1 MLRRMDSRELTEW
14 LAFYTLEPFG
24 GETVYLGHAI
34 TAATVANSN
43 RGKSKKAA
51 KVEDFM
57 PKFERPHETSI
68 NDAVGFARALTLALG
83 GVDQTGGGDG

>member
-1 MLRRMDSRELTEW
+1 MLERMSSQELTEW

-24 GETVYLGHAI
+24 GETQYVGHAI

-43 RGKSKKAA
+43 RGKGKKAA

-57 PKFERPHETSI
+57 PKFGPKKAQTVEEQI
-68 NDAVGFARALTLALG
+68 QFAAMFTAAMGGTVDLG
-83 GVDQTGGGDG
+83 GEE